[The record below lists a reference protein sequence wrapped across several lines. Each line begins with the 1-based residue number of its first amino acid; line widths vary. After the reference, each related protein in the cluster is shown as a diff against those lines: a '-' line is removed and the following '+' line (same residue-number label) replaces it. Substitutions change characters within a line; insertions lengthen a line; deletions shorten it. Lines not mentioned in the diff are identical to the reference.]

1 MKLLDILLVDDDH
14 DDCGLF
20 GVALDKTDLNI
31 RLQIVTDGEKA
42 IDYLEGRGVYADR
55 SLHPLPAL
63 VLLDLDVRLTGG
75 FGFLDWRRASASFWS
90 LPVLIFS
97 AFGYEGRIETAMAM
111 GTSTFI
117 AKPSDLEG
125 WEAVV
130 RQIWDLGMERSEPM
144 KPAFALRR

>member
-14 DDCGLF
+14 NDCGLF
-20 GVALDKTDLNI
+20 GIAVDKSDLNI
-31 RLQIVTDGEKA
+31 RLQIVTDGEQA

-63 VLLDLDVRLTGG
+63 VMLDLDIRLTGG
-75 FGFLDWRRASASFWS
+75 FGFLDWRRVSASFSS

-97 AFGYEGRIETAMAM
+97 AFGYEGRIETVMAM

-117 AKPSDLEG
+117 AKPLDLEG

-130 RQIWDLGMERSEPM
+130 RRIWDAGMERTE
-144 KPAFALRR
+144 ATRLGIAVGR